1 MERSFLMIKP
11 DGVQR
16 GLVARIMA
24 AIEGKGYKLV
34 GLKMIK
40 LSSDIAKKH
49 YAEHIGKPFYNSL
62 IKFITSGPVIAMVW
76 QGPGVVQGLR
86 NLMGSTNPL
95 DAQPGSLR
103 GTYGV
108 DISHNVVHGSDSI
121 DSATREIELYFQP
134 NELIEYERDI
144 EKWIW

>member
-1 MERSFLMIKP
+1 
-11 DGVQR
+11 
-16 GLVARIMA
+16 MA

-40 LSSDIAKKH
+40 LSSDIAEKH

>member
-40 LSSDIAKKH
+40 LSSDIAEKH

>member
-1 MERSFLMIKP
+1 MERTFVMIKP

-16 GLVARIMA
+16 GLATRIMG

-34 GLKMIK
+34 ALKMIK
-40 LSSDIAKKH
+40 LSLDMAKKH

-62 IKFITSGPVIAMVW
+62 IEFITSGPVIAMVW
-76 QGPGVVQGLR
+76 QGPDVIKGIR

-103 GTYGV
+103 GNYGV
-108 DISHNVVHGSDSI
+108 DISHNLVHGSDSI
-121 DSATREIELYFQP
+121 ESAKREIEIYFQS
-134 NELIEYERDI
+134 NELIEYPRDI

>member
-76 QGPGVVQGLR
+76 QGPDVVQGLR

-95 DAQPGSLR
+95 DAQLGSLR